1 MMTFEAKVTRI
12 VQLPTYRI
20 RGKPSQRSKD
30 LILTL
35 WRLSLS
41 YLAKKEVY
49 EIELPEP
56 LRQISCTDYS
66 VGTTGL
72 VEFDLFASPPVN
84 VGDRFQVEA
93 YEPGE
98 RARSSDEESVVS

>member
-1 MMTFEAKVTRI
+1 MMTFEAKVIRI

-20 RGKPSQRSKD
+20 RGKPSQRSED

-41 YLAKKEVY
+41 YLAQKEVY

-72 VEFDLFASPPVN
+72 VEFDLFVSPPVN
-84 VGDRFQVEA
+84 VGDRFQVDA

-98 RARSSDEESVVS
+98 RARNSEGESVIS

>member
-1 MMTFEAKVTRI
+1 MKTFEAKATRI

-20 RGKPSQRSKD
+20 KGKPSQRSKD
-30 LILTL
+30 LIFTL

-72 VEFDLFASPPVN
+72 VEFDLFVSPPVN
-84 VGDRFQVEA
+84 VGDRFQVDA

-98 RARSSDEESVVS
+98 RARDSREEPVIS

>member
-12 VQLPTYRI
+12 VQLPTYRSK
-20 RGKPSQRSKD
+20 GKPSQRSKD

-56 LRQISCTDYS
+56 LRQISCTDYA

-72 VEFDLFASPPVN
+72 VEFDLFVGPPVK
-84 VGDRFQVEA
+84 VGDRFQVAA

-98 RARSSDEESVVS
+98 KARDSHEGSVIS